1 MLTFKIQSSTTF
13 KKKRKHLWIIVTKNS
28 PGSDFLHY
36 ILVTS
41 LISCSV
47 HWASWQV
54 NKKWLVVQ
62 SSKAVISHAC
72 VWPHLAITPIAL
84 RIICQCNDK
93 GMNPQQL
100 SINVSGDMANTPLGN
115 KRRVLQPSWHIFYL
129 EYDSGIP
136 WSLKI
141 NTLWKFWVVQMW

>member
-13 KKKRKHLWIIVTKNS
+13 FKKRKHLWIIVTKNS

-62 SSKAVISHAC
+62 SSKAVISH
-72 VWPHLAITPIAL
+72 VSGHTS
-84 RIICQCNDK
+84 
-93 GMNPQQL
+93 QL
-100 SINVSGDMANTPLGN
+100 HQLPLELFASAMTKAWTLSSSVSGDMANTPLGN
-115 KRRVLQPSWHIFYL
+115 KRRVLQPSGHIFYL